1 MQAVNDVDKRVSG
14 LPVPPKA
21 IQIIW
26 RISQSCSAEL
36 RSPTQWR
43 MVASHWLQACRPQTS
58 WNQKV
63 EIPETPHSYLTS
75 NQSKEDLQAD
85 HACCD
90 PRPNTVFKTPAWK
103 PSRSSDLWKHEL
115 PFSLPGPATN
125 LCYKHLLS
133 VFGFLHRGH
142 VSPCSVKKRKKNVS
156 VRGRFTSHH
165 QHNGSGKLTC
175 GSADVEKEEEGDTT
189 ERLKCQCQYY
199 MSPASVLLSLEAI
212 QGWEILLLKSQVAC
226 CCTNSNI
233 PPKLFPAGY
242 TPRAFLSLLAL
253 GILS

>member
-1 MQAVNDVDKRVSG
+1 
-14 LPVPPKA
+14 
-21 IQIIW
+21 
-26 RISQSCSAEL
+26 
-36 RSPTQWR
+36 
-43 MVASHWLQACRPQTS
+43 MVAPCWLQARRPQTS

-85 HACCD
+85 HTCCD
-90 PRPNTVFKTPAWK
+90 PHPNTVFKTPAWK
-103 PSRSSDLWKHEL
+103 PSRRSGLWKHEL
-115 PFSLPGPATN
+115 PVLLAWPCNKPLF
-125 LCYKHLLS
+125 CYKCLLP

-142 VSPCSVKKRKKNVS
+142 VNPCSVKKKKNVS

-175 GSADVEKEEEGDTT
+175 GSAEFEKEEEGDTT
-189 ERLKCQCQYY
+189 EKLKCQCQYY

-212 QGWEILLLKSQVAC
+212 QGWEILVLKSQVAC

-242 TPRAFLSLLAL
+242 TPHVFLSLLAL
-253 GILS
+253 GILLLLLLSHPELGFKGLQP